1 MILTYCY
8 KIKPS
13 PEQITT
19 MEKWLELLRR
29 HWNYALGQRLDWL
42 NRTRCSIDRCSLISE
57 PIGEIPETVNYYT
70 QQTALKE
77 TKRLF
82 PEYKKIYAETQQ
94 VNLQRLNKAWDR
106 WRKPDEAGKRGGRPR
121 FKKAGELRS
130 FVFPRINSL
139 KAGAH
144 LVGGILK
151 LSRIGSMPV
160 VMHRPLPV
168 GFTLKQCTIVKK
180 ADGWYCCISIK
191 DDAVPELLP
200 IDSVKSA
207 VGIDVGLEKFLTTSD
222 GEAIPIP
229 QFYRRAQDKLA
240 QAQRVMSRRVKG
252 SNNWKKA
259 KHKVALMH
267 LHLTRCRK
275 EFHYQVAHWLCS
287 KYDLIS
293 HEKLNIKGLARTK
306 LAKSIHD
313 AAWGAFLEILQAVAV
328 KRGLLAQEVNPRG
341 TSIECFNCGSRV
353 EKSLSDSAKPTLRER
368 IHCCSSCNVKIDR
381 DWNSGINI
389 LNRGLL
395 AVGLPLNGCGKSIQ
409 DIVRASGGRRPRY
422 ANGSAEEQQ
431 VSFVNLRSPHHNL

>member
-8 KIKPS
+8 RIKPS
-13 PEQITT
+13 PEQIAI
-19 MEKWLELLRR
+19 MERWLELLRR

-42 NRTRCSIDRCSLISE
+42 SRTRCPIDRCSVSYE
-57 PIGEIPETVNYYT
+57 PIGEIPELVNYYT
-70 QQTALKE
+70 QQAALKE

-106 WRKPDEAGKRGGRPR
+106 WRKPDASGKRGGRPR
-121 FKKAGELRS
+121 FKKSGELRS
-130 FVFPRINSL
+130 FVFPRVNSS

-144 LVGGILK
+144 LVDGILK
-151 LSRIGSMPV
+151 LSRIGSIPV

-168 GFTLKQCTIVKK
+168 SEACPKGVGFTLKQCTVVKK
-180 ADGWYCCISIK
+180 ADGWYCCISMK
-191 DDAVPELLP
+191 DDTVPEILP
-200 IDSVKSA
+200 VDSIKSA

-222 GEAIPIP
+222 GEAVPIP
-229 QFYRRAQDKLA
+229 QFYRKAQGKLA
-240 QAQRVMSRRVKG
+240 QAQKVMSRRVKG
-252 SNNWKKA
+252 SKNWKKA
-259 KHKVALMH
+259 KHKVALLH

-287 KYDLIS
+287 KYDLIT
-293 HEKLNIKGLARTK
+293 HENLNIKGLARTK

-313 AAWGAFLEILQAVAV
+313 AAWGAFLETLQAVAV
-328 KRGLLAQEVNPRG
+328 KRGLLVQEVNPRG

-353 EKSLSDSAKPTLRER
+353 EKTLSDSAKPTLRER
-368 IHCCSSCNVKIDR
+368 VHCCSSCNVKIDR

-395 AVGLPLNGCGKSIQ
+395 AVGLSLNGCGKSVQ
-409 DIVRASGGRRPRY
+409 DIVRIAS
-422 ANGSAEEQQ
+422 ASAEEQQ
-431 VSFVNLRSPHHNL
+431 VSFVRLRSPHHNL

>member
-13 PEQITT
+13 PEQIAI
-19 MEKWLELLRR
+19 MERWLELLRR

-42 NRTRCSIDRCSLISE
+42 NRTRSPIDRCSLISE
-57 PIGEIPETVNYYT
+57 PIGEIPEPVNYYT
-70 QQTALKE
+70 QQAALKE

-82 PEYKKIYAETQQ
+82 PEYKQIYAETQQ

-106 WRKPDEAGKRGGRPR
+106 WRKPDANGKRGGRPR

-130 FVFPRINSL
+130 FVFPRINSS

-144 LVGGILK
+144 LADGILK
-151 LSRIGSMPV
+151 LSRIGSIPV
-160 VMHRPLPV
+160 VMHRSLPI

-180 ADGWYCCISIK
+180 ADGWYCCISMK
-191 DDAVPELLP
+191 DDTVPELLP
-200 IDSVKSA
+200 IGSVKSA

-222 GEAIPIP
+222 GEAVPIP
-229 QFYRRAQDKLA
+229 QFYRKAQDKLA
-240 QAQRVMSRRVKG
+240 QAQKAMSRRVLG

-267 LHLTRCRK
+267 LYLTRCRK
-275 EFHYQVAHWLCS
+275 EFHYQVAHWLCG
-287 KYDLIS
+287 KYDLIY
-293 HEKLNIKGLARTK
+293 HENLNIKGLARTR

-328 KRGLLAQEVNPRG
+328 KRGLLVQEVNPRG

-353 EKSLSDSAKPTLRER
+353 EKSLSDRV
-368 IHCCSSCNVKIDR
+368 HCCSSCNIKIDR

-409 DIVRASGGRRPRY
+409 DI
-422 ANGSAEEQQ
+422 EEQQ